1 MDDALSFRGER
12 KIDREQPTSNSPA
25 RASAT
30 ARTGGGGDDE
40 PVLVARVNGQI
51 QIEMAHAALQ
61 EAGIPAYIKRES
73 VGLVYGLSVGSLG
86 SAEVWV
92 PRPLAEQ
99 AEDVLIGIG
108 LL

>member
-1 MDDALSFRGER
+1 MDDALPLRGGR
-12 KIDREQPTSNSPA
+12 KIDREQPSPDSPA
-25 RASAT
+25 RVSAT
-30 ARTGGGGDDE
+30 ARAGGGGDDE
-40 PVLVARVNGQI
+40 PVMIARVNGQI
-51 QIEMAHAALQ
+51 QIEMAQAALQ
-61 EAGIPAYIKRES
+61 EAGVPAYIKRES
-73 VGLVYGLSVGSLG
+73 VGLVYGLSVGSFG